1 MAVILLFFYLSKLL
15 FLGFLQFKG
24 NGTFVRDQN
33 NVTEFVKY
41 RTKLYA
47 RITRLQI
54 KPVQEIHET
63 QASLKCH
70 PLFLASD
77 KNERSKI

>member
-1 MAVILLFFYLSKLL
+1 MAATFFA
-15 FLGFLQFKG
+15 GFLQFKG
-24 NGTFVRDQN
+24 NGTFERDQN

-41 RTKLYA
+41 RTNLYA
-47 RITRLQI
+47 RVTRSQI

-63 QASLKCH
+63 QASLKCP

-77 KNERSKI
+77 KNEHS